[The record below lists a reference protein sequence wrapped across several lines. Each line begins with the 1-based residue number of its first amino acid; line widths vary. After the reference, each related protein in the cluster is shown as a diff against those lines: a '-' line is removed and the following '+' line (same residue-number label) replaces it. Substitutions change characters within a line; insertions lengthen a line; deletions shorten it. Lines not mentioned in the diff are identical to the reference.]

1 MPRAVCC
8 LRSFAV
14 AALIGLGTLAPAQAA
29 NWLQKSIYMSG
40 ANYDGV
46 VPACEVALDR
56 IAWRFEQK
64 ESRFWTPSLQ
74 LLGFERVRQI
84 AFRPWA
90 PRTIPRR
97 FCSAVALVSD
107 GRKRAV

>member
-1 MPRAVCC
+1 MVRAIY
-8 LRSFAV
+8 RSRLFALAV
-14 AALIGLGTLAPAQAA
+14 LVGFGLVGPPAQAA
-29 NWLQKSIYMSG
+29 NWLQKSFLMSG

-64 ESRFWTPSLQ
+64 ESGFWNSSLQ
-74 LLGFERVRQI
+74 ILGYERVRQI

-97 FCSAVALVSD
+97 FCSAVALVPRFRSS
-107 GRKRAV
+107 

>member
-46 VPACEVALDR
+46 VPACEVA
-56 IAWRFEQK
+56 Q
-64 ESRFWTPSLQ
+64 
-74 LLGFERVRQI
+74 
-84 AFRPWA
+84 
-90 PRTIPRR
+90 RR
-97 FCSAVALVSD
+97 AQRDDDHGAGV
-107 GRKRAV
+107 